1 MTDTLNKMESTS
13 IISKNTGNISKF
25 DTLDLVLNEPSVVVL
40 EHSKD
45 EIKNIA
51 RDGDNLII
59 TLNNGEVIKVENF
72 FSLDNSLV
80 LKNNG
85 ELLWAQFSD
94 LNNVTLATV
103 NYVGIEQVEPL
114 LYDNESSVLPFVA
127 GVLGAIGTGV
137 VIAHDSSNNGKNN
150 DQ

>member
-80 LKNNG
+80 LVRH
-85 ELLWAQFSD
+85 E
-94 LNNVTLATV
+94 
-103 NYVGIEQVEPL
+103 
-114 LYDNESSVLPFVA
+114 VA
-127 GVLGAIGTGV
+127 
-137 VIAHDSSNNGKNN
+137 
-150 DQ
+150 